1 MEVNENF
8 LEDLGWYFDHCEKEG
23 LCYVDCSGD
32 KIYIFY
38 EDDPGC
44 YILEDENEDF
54 GDFYSAEEIY
64 EFVKS
69 WENEN

>member
-8 LEDLGWYFDHCEKEG
+8 LEDLGWHFDHYEYNG
-23 LCYVDCSGD
+23 WCYVNCFGD
-32 KIYIFY
+32 KIYILW
-38 EDDPGC
+38 DDESDC

-54 GDFYSAEEIY
+54 GNFYSPEEIC

-69 WENEN
+69 WES